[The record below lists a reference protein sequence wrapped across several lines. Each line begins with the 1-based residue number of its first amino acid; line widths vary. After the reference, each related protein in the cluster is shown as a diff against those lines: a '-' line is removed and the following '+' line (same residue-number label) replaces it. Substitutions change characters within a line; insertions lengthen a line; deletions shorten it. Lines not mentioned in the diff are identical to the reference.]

1 MNKNIWCDFQICIS
15 VTKYFAKTSCHQ
27 ARWERKKGKRCIKL
41 ETNFFVK
48 CWHKNFVW
56 SCYKQIKNCIAYI
69 NFFTTNCLCKK
80 QVNWRKCRLIS
91 DIIEISGRFNTTRFF
106 WNYGYWESFWFFWP
120 VFLCSSLKSLVL
132 EKKLSLG

>member
-1 MNKNIWCDFQICIS
+1 MRNFQDIS
-15 VTKYFAKTSCHQ
+15 WIRTYGAIFKSALVWFKYFTKTSCHQ
-27 ARWERKKGKRCIKL
+27 ARWERKKGKRYIKL

-106 WNYGYWESFWFFWP
+106 ETMDIEKAFDSFGQFSY
-120 VFLCSSLKSLVL
+120 VRL
-132 EKKLSLG
+132 